1 MSKRLTLSLHQ
12 QLVMSIF
19 LILAILLKLHCVQKY
34 LGMTLSGIFL
44 IKNEIELTFI
54 YLTGHLDIFFGEVAI
69 RGFCPFF
76 NRLYLPFSYC
86 FIEIFISYKSF
97 FRYMYYKYYSPI
109 CGLPSLYLNGSIDIQ
124 KSMMLMKSNLP
135 LFSFTEIFLCLV

>member
-1 MSKRLTLSLHQ
+1 
-12 QLVMSIF
+12 
-19 LILAILLKLHCVQKY
+19 
-34 LGMTLSGIFL
+34 MTLSGIFL

-54 YLTGHLDIFFGEVAI
+54 YLTGHLDIFGEVTI
-69 RGFCPFF
+69 QGFHPFF

-86 FIEIFISYKSF
+86 FIEIFILYKSF

-109 CGLPSLYLNGSIDIQ
+109 RGLPFLCLNGAIDIQ

-135 LFSFTEIFLCLV
+135 LFSFIEFFYVLFKKCLPMPR